1 MENRISSN
9 QLMRIKGHFQEKYG
23 YEMDTFS
30 TTILSELNQEF
41 EKINTEMKAITAEI
55 NEASSKINGSIK
67 HIQFTKSK
75 VAFWYAAGSNMPK
88 SIAIIITAFLLYS
101 AFIYVQR
108 NPAKEPQKTTKTSR
122 N

>member
-9 QLMRIKGHFQEKYG
+9 ELMRIKGHFQEKYG

-30 TTILSELNQEF
+30 STILSELNQEF
-41 EKINTEMKAITAEI
+41 EKINSEMKAITLEI
-55 NEASSKINGSIK
+55 NEARSKINGSIK

-88 SIAIIITAFLLYS
+88 SIATIIAAFLLYS
-101 AFIYVQR
+101 AFIYVQKH
-108 NPAKEPQKTTKTSR
+108 PSKEPQITTKTSR
-122 N
+122 K

>member
-9 QLMRIKGHFQEKYG
+9 ELMRIKGQFQEKYG

-30 TTILSELNQEF
+30 STILSEINQEF
-41 EKINTEMKAITAEI
+41 ERINTEMKAITVEI
-55 NEASSKINGSIK
+55 NEAGSKINGSIR

-88 SIAIIITAFLLYS
+88 SIAIIIASFLLYS
-101 AFIYVQR
+101 AFIYVQKH
-108 NPAKEPQKTTKTSR
+108 PSKEPPKTTKVSR
-122 N
+122 K